1 MKEIFLASLTPML
14 SLFLFMAIGF
24 ILVKTKVLPEN
35 ASKVMAKLLTFV
47 FSPALS
53 FYSMSKN
60 FNVQSIGEYASL
72 FILGSI
78 MVILAII
85 VATIIARFFVKDK
98 EAYERGI
105 YKYALALGNYGY
117 MGAPL
122 VIALFGL
129 EGYTHFSFVTLPC
142 YIVIY
147 TWGINALI
155 PKNHQKRSF
164 LTSLKGFFNVPT
176 IGLFLGM
183 LVGITGLGSVMHSST
198 AVTFLTDCISDLGD
212 CMAPVAMLLAG
223 VTVAKY
229 DIKKMV
235 GNKKV
240 YYATALRL
248 IFIPALLIAVMFGI
262 MSIARVLG
270 VTLDNSFLFLAFF
283 VYATPLGM
291 NTIVFPEAF
300 GGDPSIG
307 AGLTLVSHIIC
318 VITIPIMFALLG
330 VLFGPIPIF

>member
-14 SLFLFMAIGF
+14 SLFFFMAIGF
-24 ILVKTKVLPEN
+24 ILVKTKLLPDN

-60 FNVQSIGEYASL
+60 FNVQSIGKYASL
-72 FILGSI
+72 FVLGSI
-78 MVILAII
+78 MVILAVI
-85 VATIIARFFVKDK
+85 VATVLAKFFVKDK

-105 YKYALALGNYGY
+105 YKYALAFGNYGY

-129 EGYTHFSFVTLPC
+129 EGYANFSFVTLPC
-142 YIVIY
+142 YVVIY
-147 TWGINALI
+147 TWGINALV
-155 PKNHQKRSF
+155 PKTQQKRSF
-164 LTSLKGFFNVPT
+164 WNSLKGIFNVPT
-176 IGLFLGM
+176 IGLFLGIFA
-183 LVGITGLGSVMHSST
+183 GITGLGSIIHQST
-198 AVTFLTDCISDLGD
+198 ALVFLTDCLNDLGS

-229 DIKKMV
+229 DFRKMV
-235 GNKKV
+235 TNKKV

-248 IFIPALLIAVMFGI
+248 IFIPAFLIAVMFGV
-262 MSIARVLG
+262 MSIARVSG
-270 VTLDNSFLFLAFF
+270 IPLDNSFLFLAFF
-283 VYATPLGM
+283 IYATPLGM

-307 AGLTLVSHIIC
+307 AGLTLVSHVIC
-318 VITIPIMFALLG
+318 VITIPLMFALLS
-330 VLFGPIPIF
+330 VLFGPMPVF

>member
-14 SLFLFMAIGF
+14 SLFFFMAIGF
-24 ILVKTKVLPEN
+24 ILVKTKVVPEN

-60 FNVQSIGEYASL
+60 FNVQSIGQYASL
-72 FILGSI
+72 FVLGSI
-78 MVILAII
+78 MVILAVILSTF
-85 VATIIARFFVKDK
+85 VSRYFVKDK

-105 YKYALALGNYGY
+105 YKYALAMGNYGY
-117 MGAPL
+117 MGVPL

-129 EGYTHFSFVTLPC
+129 EGYMNFSFVTLPC
-142 YIVIY
+142 YVVIY
-147 TWGINALI
+147 TWGINALV
-155 PKNHQKRSF
+155 PKTQQKRTF
-164 LTSLKGFFNVPT
+164 MDAVKGFFNLPT
-176 IGLFLGM
+176 IGLLLGM
-183 LVGITGLGSVMHSST
+183 LAGITGLGSLIHQST
-198 AVTFLTDCISDLGD
+198 ALVFFTDCLNDLGS

-229 DIKKMV
+229 DFKKMIT
-235 GNKKV
+235 NKKV

-248 IFIPALLIAVMFGI
+248 IFIPALLIGVMYGI
-262 MSIARVLG
+262 MQLAGLIG
-270 VTLDNSFLFLAFF
+270 ITLDNTFLFLAFF

-307 AGLTLVSHIIC
+307 AGLTLVSHVIC

-330 VLFGPIPIF
+330 LLFGPLPIF